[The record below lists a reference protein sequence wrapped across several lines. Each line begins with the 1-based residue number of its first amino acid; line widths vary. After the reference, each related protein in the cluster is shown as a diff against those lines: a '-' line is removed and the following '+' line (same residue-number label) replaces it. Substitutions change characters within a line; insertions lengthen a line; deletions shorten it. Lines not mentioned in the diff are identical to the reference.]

1 MDQSAVK
8 KVAPYPIPL
17 DVVKVEGQPPLK
29 ESIVKLTDIGFLMR
43 VEANHFY
50 KVGEDYSF
58 RFQLPVLGTE
68 IRAGGKVIKTYA
80 NPREHLVEIH
90 FVALGDRERSAI
102 HNFLV
107 KIGQTPKQQ

>member
-17 DVVKVEGQPPLK
+17 DVIKAEGQPPQK
-29 ESIVKLTDIGFLMR
+29 ENIVKLTDIGFLMR
-43 VEANHFY
+43 AEANHFY

-58 RFQLPVLGTE
+58 HFHLPVLGND
-68 IRAGGKVIKTYA
+68 IRANGKIVKTYA
-80 NPREHLVEIH
+80 NPREHLVEVH
-90 FVALGDRERSAI
+90 FKALGDRERTSI

-107 KIGQTPKQQ
+107 KIGQPQK